1 LGNAFTV
8 RKRPH
13 HGHNAGGGKGQ
24 KLRSRTLFR
33 MGIGVDDRQDFA
45 PTTQLKGSAMKFAI
59 LGAGGVGGYYGGLL
73 ARNGHQVCV
82 LARTV
87 NLAALRER
95 GLEVRTPE
103 GSFTASVQSSDN
115 VKDFSGVDC
124 ALVAVKNYSLA
135 EIAPAAAFL
144 ASQGALIVPLL
155 NGVEVVDQLVAN
167 GVPQEQLVG
176 GLTAISVVRTAP
188 GVFERRSPFQRVV
201 LGELGPSQPERKRR
215 IEAIAQAFR
224 EAGVDAS
231 VSPDITADLWRKFAF
246 IASMAAACGL
256 SRTAIGPLRATPL
269 GHLLIERAV
278 REVISVARAHKVALA
293 DDEAERT
300 IKTIDGLPDAMK
312 PSLLIDL
319 EAGRLTEIDDLSGAV
334 SRLGKACGVETPVH
348 DTAAAA
354 IRVSTK

>member
-1 LGNAFTV
+1 
-8 RKRPH
+8 
-13 HGHNAGGGKGQ
+13 
-24 KLRSRTLFR
+24 
-33 MGIGVDDRQDFA
+33 
-45 PTTQLKGSAMKFAI
+45 MKIAI
-59 LGAGGVGGYYGGLL
+59 LGAGGIGGYYGGLL
-73 ARNGHQVCV
+73 ARSGHDVCV
-82 LARTV
+82 LARTS
-87 NLAALRER
+87 NLSALRER
-95 GLEVRTPE
+95 GLQIRTPE
-103 GSFTASVQSSDN
+103 ESFAIRVQASDN
-115 VKDFSGVDC
+115 VKDFSQVDC

-144 ASQGALIVPLL
+144 AGQGALIVPLL
-155 NGVEVVDQLVAN
+155 NGVEVVNQLVAH
-167 GVPQEQLVG
+167 GVPHAQLVG
-176 GLTAISVVRTAP
+176 GVTAISVARTAP

-201 LGELGPSQPERKRR
+201 LGELAKSQPERKQR
-215 IEAIAQAFR
+215 IDTIAQAFR

-231 VSPDITADLWRKFAF
+231 VSTDITADLWRKFAF

-278 REVISVARAHKVALA
+278 REVISVARARKVALA
-293 DDEAERT
+293 DDEADRT
-300 IKTIDGLPDAMK
+300 MKTIDGLPAAMK

-354 IRVSTK
+354 IGAATENLTTDQH